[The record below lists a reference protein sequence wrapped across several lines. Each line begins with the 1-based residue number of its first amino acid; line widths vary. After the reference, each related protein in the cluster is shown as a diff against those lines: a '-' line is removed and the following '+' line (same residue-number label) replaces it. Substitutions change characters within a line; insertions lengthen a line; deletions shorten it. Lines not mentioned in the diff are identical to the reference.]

1 MAQAQILLSIIQR
14 CNNRNNEDMCKLI
27 ILNAVFY
34 IFEAAEQVFLYHV
47 RVREWGKSNSGST
60 RQRQE
65 QKGQK
70 DLSFKW
76 RQCT

>member
-47 RVREWGKSNSGST
+47 RVRE
-60 RQRQE
+60 
-65 QKGQK
+65 
-70 DLSFKW
+70 
-76 RQCT
+76 